1 MCVEAISIRPSLP
14 LPLCPQVRFLHLRL
28 HSFPANILQFRPGIW
43 EEASNSGGTQEGDLQ
58 EDWIG

>member
-28 HSFPANILQFRPGIW
+28 HSFPT
-43 EEASNSGGTQEGDLQ
+43 NSFISTFFLDSLS
-58 EDWIG
+58 ICSYRMFVIN